1 MTTGHSLPIRQFKC
15 WILIR
20 RIHSFA
26 FYSYY
31 LFVHNGLE
39 FNFSLYPQSTIY
51 LYYIQMLTICTI
63 LPLCELFAGARN
75 KTRNHVAVPGIMSSQ
90 KYKGIWPILPRT
102 PFSEAPLSSWL
113 VGPERLLIK
122 ANDIMNI
129 LNGEYLAFGCKGGGI
144 GNNIKRH
151 RGTSFSACSPL
162 CLFGII
168 TVLVFHRAAIGSKNS
183 LSTSMYYSHPT

>member
-1 MTTGHSLPIRQFKC
+1 MNYLLGQG
-15 WILIR
+15 IR
-20 RIHSFA
+20 REITSLSLELCHRKNTRA
-26 FYSYY
+26 FG
-31 LFVHNGLE
+31 LFCHE
-39 FNFSLYPQSTIY
+39 HTY
-51 LYYIQMLTICTI
+51 
-63 LPLCELFAGARN
+63 
-75 KTRNHVAVPGIMSSQ
+75 
-90 KYKGIWPILPRT
+90 
-102 PFSEAPLSSWL
+102 SEAPLSSWL